1 MNGSTPASFS
11 KKKIGNAWF
20 VAMHCGI
27 DFLRLLPWFQ
37 VFIEVVVALVS

>member
-1 MNGSTPASFS
+1 MAVLLLLFQK